1 MNDDDPMFY
10 YTRQYDE
17 IDFIYNYNMMCRSV
31 SPVYCYRTSIFYY
44 YKQININDTIIN
56 ELYMNNYN

>member
-1 MNDDDPMFY
+1 MNDDPMFY

-17 IDFIYNYNMMCRSV
+17 IDLFIIIKHAVCE
-31 SPVYCYRTSIFYY
+31 PTSIFY